1 MKKDMKK
8 KKMMGYKAGG
18 LKMVEKGGKKVPFF
32 AADGKGKMMG
42 GGKVMRYA
50 EGDMIDMGDMAG
62 MAGAGAGMAAG
73 AVPTIKPPKGPMKR
87 RPTAKEREEGFQG
100 IDLLPSERPEKKK
113 KKKKKKMMGGGMM
126 KYGHGG
132 GVKGGKPRG
141 CGMARQGVRK
151 AKMVVMKGA

>member
-8 KKMMGYKAGG
+8 KKMMGYKVGG
-18 LKMVEKGGKKVPFF
+18 LKMVEKGGKKVPFY

-42 GGKVMRYA
+42 GGKVMKYA
-50 EGDMIDMGDMAG
+50 EGDMIDMDDI
-62 MAGAGAGMAAG
+62 
-73 AVPTIKPPKGPMKR
+73 PTIKAPKGPTKR
-87 RPTAKEREEGFQG
+87 RPTAKEREEGFKG
-100 IDLLPSERPEKKK
+100 MDLPPSERPK

-151 AKMVVMKGA
+151 AKMVVMKGS